1 MAEEPEVKVVDFDDV
16 ALFDINGLRYELSL
30 ENSHLIHKVDERLAK
45 IPAEK
50 YDMKA
55 FTINMPYLFEVP
67 GLDKY
72 LDVTLSIDCQPWDY
86 KPDSHYVSTNLG
98 IELARLRDKRED
110 ERVEAEKVVVAGD
123 YEKREGLGDSYA
135 IKQNGNWVVYGAHDV
150 IDDDY
155 FAAYRDSVN
164 YKIKDLDDFDKL
176 PDDVPVYVSNF
187 AQNNIV
193 SAREMDEWD
202 LEHVFIT
209 KKQVLKDAAA
219 LLKKHDLPATPYNQ
233 AQIAKEMIKKAGT
246 SHYYEEPAIEYT
258 NREID
263 EWDYQRL
270 NRVLEYEGLDHIE
283 KKFQGEGE
291 SYAEPLTDGRW
302 AVFGTTAADD
312 SLPSGKKTYRLKNM
326 ADQLDN
332 LPADAP
338 LFVHPAV
345 FEHQDLVIT
354 KPNNADFVTKKLLMD
369 KSKELLMKLD
379 YPETKKNLD
388 MMVKE
393 LLSQAGYGRYDAGSY
408 DIEVWSQGITERV
421 RKGNETE
428 KYSQLD
434 GFYKDLRIEKA
445 KNQELTEDS
454 NANNGLMF
462 EGETLNDFIF
472 TAYGKNPA
480 KLRNLDYKQ
489 LNKSL
494 ERAGLVRLDRKRFT
508 PKFEGIINGQRE
520 LLSEHDVISQALKT
534 IEQNYEAD
542 QTKEQVMDYLRNAY
556 GNPPKKRLKLA
567 MKILK
572 NTGNVQL
579 LRKLNVQSQP
589 MIYPK
594 KAKER

>member
-1 MAEEPEVKVVDFDDV
+1 MAEEPEVKVVDFDDA

-30 ENSHLIHKVDERLAK
+30 ENSHLIQKVDQRLAK
-45 IPAEK
+45 IPAKK
-50 YDMKA
+50 YGMKV
-55 FTINMPYLFEVP
+55 FTITVPYLFEVP

-72 LDVTLSIDCQPWDY
+72 LDVNLSIDCQPWDY

-98 IELARLRDKRED
+98 IESARLRDKRED

-135 IKQNGNWVVYGAHDV
+135 IKQNDNWVVYGAYDV
-150 IDDDY
+150 GDDDY
-155 FAAYRDSVN
+155 FAPYHNSVT

-176 PDDVPVYVSNF
+176 PDDVPVYVSSF
-187 AQNNIV
+187 TQNNIA

-219 LLKKHDLPATPYNQ
+219 LLKKHNLPATPHNQ
-233 AQIAKEMIKKAGT
+233 VQIAKEMIKKAGT
-246 SHYYEEPAIEYT
+246 SDYHQDPAIEYT

-263 EWDYQRL
+263 KWDYQRL
-270 NRVLEYEGLDHIE
+270 NRTLKYEGLDLIE
-283 KKFQGEGE
+283 KRLQGEGE
-291 SYAEPLTDGRW
+291 SYAEALTDGRW
-302 AVFGTTAADD
+302 AVFGTAAADD

-345 FEHQDLVIT
+345 FEYRDIVIT
-354 KPNNADFVTKKLLMD
+354 KPDNADFVTKKLLMD
-369 KSKELLMKLD
+369 KSKELLTKLD

-388 MMVKE
+388 MMAKE
-393 LLSQAGYGRYDAGSY
+393 LLSQADYGRYDAGSY
-408 DIEVWSQGITERV
+408 DIQVWSSGIDERV
-421 RKGNETE
+421 HKGNENE

-462 EGETLNDFIF
+462 EGETLNDFIL
-472 TAYGKNPA
+472 TAYGKDPA

-508 PKFEGIINGQRE
+508 PKFEGIINGQRQ

-534 IEQNYEAD
+534 VERNYETD
-542 QTKEQVMDYLRNAY
+542 QTKERVIDYLRNAY